1 MKLWE
6 ILKTGLFA
14 GIFTAAVSL
23 GSVPARSGHQGVYI
37 NYQLMNPAVV
47 AQIQQA
53 IGMQLPSGAYTW
65 DGRYLYD
72 SYGNAVPFSL
82 GGTAS
87 TRYPGGA
94 TGEVYRDG
102 SSSWGNSNTGIGGVY
117 DPSGGCEG
125 GSCVNILD

>member
-1 MKLWE
+1 MRLTT
-6 ILKTGLFA
+6 ILKTGLIA
-14 GIFTAAVSL
+14 GTLAAALSL
-23 GSVPARSGHQGVYI
+23 GSLPARSGHQGVYI
-37 NYQLMNPAVV
+37 NNQLTNPAVV

-53 IGMQLPSGAYTW
+53 IGMHLPSGAYTW
-65 DGRYLYD
+65 DGQYLYD
-72 SYGNAVPFSL
+72 SYGNAVPLSL
-82 GGTAS
+82 GGRAP

-102 SSSWGNSNTGIGGVY
+102 SSSWGNTNTGIGGVY